1 MPSQITNSP
10 FADQIWK
17 ATGYE
22 DQPLTSHEDRNRALS
37 WSYEESQ
44 VPSPL
49 PGGFAK
55 PEDFF
60 FFLCWSAGAFTEIPN
75 FNSPIP

>member
-49 PGGFAK
+49 PGSFAK

-60 FFLCWSAGAFTEIPN
+60 FFVLLSRSFYRDPQ
-75 FNSPIP
+75 F